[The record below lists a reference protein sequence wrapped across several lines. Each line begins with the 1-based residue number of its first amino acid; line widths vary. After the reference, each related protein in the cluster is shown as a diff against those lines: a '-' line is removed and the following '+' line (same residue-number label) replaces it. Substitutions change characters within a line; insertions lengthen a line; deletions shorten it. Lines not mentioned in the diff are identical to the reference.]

1 MSGVRLHYN
10 GLQPRAPLFFSC
22 SMSCSFVHGGQCIE
36 PNSDLNP
43 FTFYSEINGRKRIGR
58 WRKCGIYRHRSAPS
72 LLQNCGCFS
81 TPHPPMPITLI
92 GCECE
97 AARGGPTRETQQL
110 FPKTDC
116 WNSTRSLCPELS
128 PLLPPVK
135 IQKRLHKAQR
145 NSVHGVPMQCEL
157 AVHILMYHSL
167 YQRLLS
173 GACGGYCG
181 PSFCLEVYFSL
192 TSLLLHILTGCGPL
206 RAAQAGIGAQN
217 PLPPH

>member
-1 MSGVRLHYN
+1 MAFTGTVQPPPYSKTVGVFLR
-10 GLQPRAPLFFSC
+10 P
-22 SMSCSFVHGGQCIE
+22 I
-36 PNSDLNP
+36 
-43 FTFYSEINGRKRIGR
+43 
-58 WRKCGIYRHRSAPS
+58 S
-72 LLQNCGCFS
+72 L
-81 TPHPPMPITLI
+81 MPITLI

-192 TSLLLHILTGCGPL
+192 TSLLLHILTGRTCF